1 MFGLLFSVFG
11 QIWGQLRGLAIRM
24 TSVLSNSSNRL
35 VDIPTESA
43 EENPVCEATTHLLED
58 PEKEEAVD
66 PSCINNCGRAPAKG
80 FDTCCRTCIAT
91 NGASHGPVCEANVSA
106 DDKTTAAPTPACK
119 DTAVWWVDLGT
130 WVRIDNE
137 TQELIRAAKRE
148 GRSEVHFQ
156 ARGHPYIIDLNSM
169 TQINLNTLMQRD
181 VKETEEDEP
190 PEEEP
195 DDEEEESESETPAWL
210 RPRSSKP
217 ELAPPPAR
225 DARLAALVDLL
236 LSSNVQVPLPAEAKE
251 EPEKL
256 KQEEVKKVFK
266 EHVPGVEKFLFREMH
281 GQYSLNF
288 LASAYQ
294 NGLRAF
300 NGTPMDNHLK
310 WLMRSIVHY
319 GHEKKPGASRY
330 LKEARVVE
338 RVGLEL
344 LGVSQDFRGL
354 VRAMVGDY
362 KVMAIKMLAIDHLS
376 RGVVSDDGNPTHY
389 ENRLTADL
397 GSILGLNKDDIRRAD
412 LDEHAGNRFPRLR
425 GDNAKQAAQRCKELF
440 DVEALARTLCNEVN
454 SFSESTSKDSL
465 PGQFMKWADET
476 MTQKH
481 LIFDEDTCT
490 KVEVEM
496 PLAIALLEVLF
507 SGKPGSELD
516 EEYRGVQI
524 KELFHLEKCEVS
536 HAEIPKEEEKKPPEP
551 GLDTV
556 LFGVWQF
563 SAFWNFDG
571 FRSRMATLASEKG
584 RNEHGNDGLLV
595 SQAAKPKPAKGRSPP
610 GKKLKTKR

>member
-1 MFGLLFSVFG
+1 M
-11 QIWGQLRGLAIRM
+11 
-24 TSVLSNSSNRL
+24 
-35 VDIPTESA
+35 
-43 EENPVCEATTHLLED
+43 
-58 PEKEEAVD
+58 K
-66 PSCINNCGRAPAKG
+66 
-80 FDTCCRTCIAT
+80 
-91 NGASHGPVCEANVSA
+91 SH
-106 DDKTTAAPTPACK
+106 
-119 DTAVWWVDLGT
+119 DL
-130 WVRIDNE
+130 
-137 TQELIRAAKRE
+137 Q
-148 GRSEVHFQ
+148 
-156 ARGHPYIIDLNSM
+156 
-169 TQINLNTLMQRD
+169 
-181 VKETEEDEP
+181 
-190 PEEEP
+190 
-195 DDEEEESESETPAWL
+195 ESESETPAWL

-266 EHVPGVEKFLFREMH
+266 DRSSNLE
-281 GQYSLNF
+281 S
-288 LASAYQ
+288 
-294 NGLRAF
+294 
-300 NGTPMDNHLK
+300 TPMDNHLK

-330 LKEARVVE
+330 LKEVAEAFLDCQAVQARVVE

-425 GDNAKQAAQRCKELF
+425 GDNAKQASQRCKELF

-524 KELFHLEKCEVS
+524 KDRPPVMSSFKESASELFHLEKCEVS

>member
-536 HAEIPKEEEKKPPEP
+536 HAEIPKEEEKKPP
-551 GLDTV
+551 
-556 LFGVWQF
+556 
-563 SAFWNFDG
+563 
-571 FRSRMATLASEKG
+571 
-584 RNEHGNDGLLV
+584 
-595 SQAAKPKPAKGRSPP
+595 AAKPKPAKGRSPP